1 MDSYLKCE
9 YAPGLFSHEHL
20 ITFNS
25 SRQYEGWMFVNK
37 NDVTPITEKEGL
49 VKLLGVIE
57 IDLEHSRVFINDVGD
72 HRISN
77 RVVPRE
83 EVVFK

>member
-1 MDSYLKCE
+1 
-9 YAPGLFSHEHL
+9 
-20 ITFNS
+20 
-25 SRQYEGWMFVNK
+25 MFVNK